1 MAGDL
6 VAAAVLALTTTQLW
20 ARLVRH
26 DGATRRFERLL
37 LRPPWNLGLF
47 FGAYSVRPT
56 SAPTKR
62 SASMQAS

>member
-1 MAGDL
+1 MNHC
-6 VAAAVLALTTTQLW
+6 AAVLALTTTQLW

-56 SAPTKR
+56 CASLTKR